1 MLSVR
6 WCRLIPNC
14 VKPSRRKTNTSKLIQ
29 RGTCIYNYFRKCQVP
44 FFKRATPLD
53 VSLYHSARYGWW
65 VFCLKGV
72 VRITFDCVGPSVR
85 DGWHRFG
92 PPNPLGV
99 CGVYVGIFSSTRIR
113 GEETDGSRKKKQRM
127 CRKIYLKRKKQKN
140 TRNVICVLWLQR
152 GQCTTCCK
160 KRDIVTLHCVIYF
173 SVRPWHVRMNVEY
186 DENIK
191 WRMMGWEGKKN
202 TLVFFC
208 GFFSIHS
215 RYIL

>member
-29 RGTCIYNYFRKCQVP
+29 RGTYIYIITLGNAKCH
-44 FFKRATPLD
+44 FSNERLLWTFLF
-53 VSLYHSARYGWW
+53 YHSARCGWW

-127 CRKIYLKRKKQKN
+127 CRKIYSKRKKQKN

-191 WRMMGWEGKKN
+191 WRMMGWEEKKKY
-202 TLVFFC
+202 L
-208 GFFSIHS
+208 GFFLWVFLYTHT
-215 RYIL
+215 